1 MAGAVIP
8 AGLPWASSNP
18 EALAS
23 MSQVWADQL
32 DLLIRSRTPILWIRS
47 LEEERVEV
55 LLEAAAQRLG
65 GRSLLRWD
73 FIDGLSGAPNR
84 QGEAARNPM
93 AALASLDGLPEGQG
107 AILLLRD
114 FHRYSDDPGVCRRL
128 RNLASSLRQVP
139 RTLVITAPEWQLPRE
154 LEDCIT
160 LLELPLPDAAAI
172 GELLGSIARA
182 SGMPLDAAVLEQLTA
197 ACHGLSEQ
205 RVRQIAARALA
216 RRGCLGGEDLAEV
229 LEEKRQAIAKSE
241 LLEYCPSE
249 ATPADIGGLEAL
261 KHWLDQRHR
270 AFSEEAGRY
279 GLPVPRGVLLVGPQG
294 TGKSLTA
301 KAIAHSWG
309 MPLLRLDVGRLFAG
323 LVGASEARTRDMI
336 QRAEAMAPC
345 VLWID
350 EIDKGFGGDPRSD
363 GGTSQRVL
371 ASLLTWMAE
380 KTSAVFVVATANGVE
395 KLPAELLRKGR
406 FDEIFLLDLPTTEER
421 RAILDLQLGRR
432 RPAHSI
438 PLEVLADRTEGFS
451 GAELEQTVIEA
462 MHLAFGE
469 NRDFGEADLITA
481 ASQLVPLSRTAKE
494 QLDGFK
500 QWASSG
506 RARPASRLRG
516 VTNSDAR

>member
-1 MAGAVIP
+1 
-8 AGLPWASSNP
+8 
-18 EALAS
+18 
-23 MSQVWADQL
+23 MSQAWADQL

-47 LEEERVEV
+47 LEEGRVEA
-55 LLEAAAQRLG
+55 LLEAAALRLG

-73 FIDGLSGAPNR
+73 FVEGLSGVPNR

-93 AALASLDGLPEGQG
+93 AALGCLDGLAQEQG

-114 FHRYSDDPGVCRRL
+114 FHRYCDDAGICRRL
-128 RNLASSLRQVP
+128 RNLASQLRQVP
-139 RTLVITAPEWQLPRE
+139 RTVVMTAPEWQLPRE
-154 LEDCIT
+154 LEDSIT
-160 LLELPLPDAAAI
+160 VLELPLPDSEAIGQLLGTIAAA
-172 GELLGSIARA
+172 
-182 SGMPLDAAVLEQLTA
+182 SGQPLDPGVLEQLTA

-216 RRGCLGGEDLAEV
+216 RRGQLGVDDLADV

-241 LLEYCPSE
+241 LLEYCPTE
-249 ATPADIGGLEAL
+249 ATPADIGGLEDL
-261 KHWLDQRHR
+261 KLWLEQRHR
-270 AFSEEAGRY
+270 AFSEEAARY
-279 GLPVPRGVLLVGPQG
+279 GLPLPRGVLLVGPQG

-301 KAIAHSWG
+301 KAIAHSWA

-406 FDEIFLLDLPTTEER
+406 FDEIFLLDLPTSEER
-421 RAILDLQLGRR
+421 RAILDLQLRRR
-432 RPAHSI
+432 RPQHTI
-438 PLEVLADRTEGFS
+438 PLTVLADRTAGFS

-469 NRDFGEADLITA
+469 GRDVGEADLIAA

-494 QLDGFK
+494 QLQALQ

-516 VTNSDAR
+516 VTNSDAT

>member
-1 MAGAVIP
+1 MGPTLV
-8 AGLPWASSNP
+8 
-18 EALAS
+18 
-23 MSQVWADQL
+23 DQL

-47 LEEERVEV
+47 LEEERVEA
-55 LLEAAAQRLG
+55 LLEQVCQRLG

-73 FIDGLSGAPNR
+73 FVAGCSGAPNR
-84 QGEAARNPM
+84 EGEASRNPSG
-93 AALASLDGLPEGQG
+93 ALDLLDGLAADQG

-114 FHRYSDDPGVCRRL
+114 FHRYCDDAGICRRL
-128 RNLASSLRQVP
+128 RNLSSSLRQVP
-139 RTLVITAPEWQLPRE
+139 HTLVISAPDWRLPAE
-154 LEDCIT
+154 LEECVT
-160 LLELPLPDAAAI
+160 LLDLPLPGADEISA
-172 GELLGSIARA
+172 LLGSIANA
-182 SGMPLDAAVLEQLTA
+182 SGHPLAAEALARLSA

-205 RVRQIAARALA
+205 RVRQLAARALA
-216 RRGCLGGEDLAEV
+216 RHGRLDDDDLAEV
-229 LEEKRQAIAKSE
+229 LEEKRQAIARSE

-270 AFSEEAGRY
+270 AFSEEARRF
-279 GLPVPRGVLLVGPQG
+279 GLPLPRGVLLVGPQG

-323 LVGASEARTRDMI
+323 LVGASEARTREMI

-350 EIDKGFGGDPRSD
+350 EIDKGFGLTMGGDGRSD

-371 ASLLTWMAE
+371 ASMLTWMAE

-395 KLPAELLRKGR
+395 RLPGELLRKGR
-406 FDEIFLLDLPTTEER
+406 FDEIFLLELPDATER
-421 RAILDLQLGRR
+421 RAILDLQLRRR
-432 RPAHSI
+432 RPRHQL
-438 PLEVLADRTEGFS
+438 PLDVLIDRTEGFS

-469 NRDFGEADLITA
+469 GRDLGEADLVAA
-481 ASQLVPLSRTAKE
+481 ASQVVPLSRTARE
-494 QLDGFK
+494 QLEAVR
-500 QWASSG
+500 QWAAGG
-506 RARPASRLRG
+506 RARPAG
-516 VTNSDAR
+516 GPGHVTPT